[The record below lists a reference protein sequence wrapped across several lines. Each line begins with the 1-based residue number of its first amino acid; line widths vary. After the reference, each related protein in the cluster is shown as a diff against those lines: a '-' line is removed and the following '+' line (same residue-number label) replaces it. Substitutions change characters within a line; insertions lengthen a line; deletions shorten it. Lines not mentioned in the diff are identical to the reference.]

1 MDPFSPMLAVAELA
15 GESNPLTPTS
25 AKQQETEGACAPL
38 LASPR
43 PLERDAHVAFLHGHL
58 SAALLP
64 SGWAR
69 SHDALRVWMTFW
81 CLQGLDVL
89 GAAHAPA
96 MAPLHGRAVAL
107 LAASQAPPGPAGG
120 GFGGGP
126 QQAAHSASTYAA
138 VASLVIIG
146 TPAALAVP
154 HRASL
159 AALFLRM
166 RAGAGGGPG
175 ARGRRGAGALR
186 VTEDGEGDTRG
197 AYTVLAA
204 ATLLNLA
211 SPALVGGVA
220 GFLARC
226 QSHEGGF
233 GGEPGNE
240 AHGGYTYCA
249 LAGLALLGARDAAAL
264 GAAGVDCGALARWLR
279 LRQTRAEGGFSGRC
293 NKLVDACYSFWQ
305 GAACR
310 LAPGAGF
317 SEAPAAQYVLRC
329 AQDPGGGCRDKP
341 GMEPDHYHTCYAL
354 SGLSVAGGG
363 GQPGVAAVDP
373 VFNLRPERVAAAR
386 EYYGALPVL

>member
-1 MDPFSPMLAVAELA
+1 MGDEWDTPLVVAAEEDDY
-15 GESNPLTPTS
+15 GPVTPSS
-25 AKQQETEGACAPL
+25 AKLRETLFSCAPL
-38 LASPR
+38 LATPA
-43 PLERDAHVAFLHGHL
+43 PLQRDAHVAYLLRALGTSL
-58 SAALLP
+58 SRHQDP
-64 SGWAR
+64 
-69 SHDALRVWMTFW
+69 LRVWNTFW
-81 CLQGLDVL
+81 CFQGLDVL

-96 MAPLHGRAVAL
+96 MAPLHARAVAL
-107 LAASQAPPGPAGG
+107 LASCQVPPGGPRGG
-120 GFGGGP
+120 GGVGGGP
-126 QQAAHSASTYAA
+126 RQEAHAASTYAA
-138 VASLVIIG
+138 VCALLIIG

-159 AALFLRM
+159 AAFFARLRG
-166 RAGAGGGPG
+166 GAGGGPG
-175 ARGRRGAGALR
+175 ARGPRGAGALR

-211 SPALVGGVA
+211 APPLTEGVA
-220 GFLARC
+220 AFLARC
-226 QSHEGGF
+226 QSQEGGF

-249 LAGLALLGARDAAAL
+249 LAALALLGARGEAAL
-264 GAAGVDCGALARWLR
+264 GGAGVDCAALARWLR
-279 LRQTRAEGGFSGRC
+279 LRQLRGEGGFSGRC

-329 AQDPGGGCRDKP
+329 AQEPGGGCRDKP
-341 GMEPDHYHTCYAL
+341 GMAADFYHTCYAL

-363 GQPGVAAVDP
+363 GGERGVEALDP

-386 EYYGALPVL
+386 AFYGALPIL